1 MRKKILIV
9 SVIAVLVFGFN
20 YFVYSQNERKKRNE
34 LYKQLELFSDGLS
47 LVEAEFVD
55 APKSRDLIYGAL
67 KGMLSSLDPY
77 SEFLDPESRKE
88 LEVGT
93 EGEFGGL
100 GIEITIKDELLTV
113 ITPIEDTPAWKAGLK
128 SGDRIVKINAELTRN
143 ITASEAVK
151 KLRGK
156 PGTEVALTIL
166 REDKSG
172 GQGRFFEVKITR
184 DIIKVKD
191 IKNTSILEDNIG
203 YIRLVEFRKNTPA
216 DLDTALAQ
224 LKKSGMD
231 GLILDLRNNPGGLLD
246 VAVKT
251 VDRFIPTGKVV
262 VSTKGRLASQDMEYK
277 SANGAKYLD
286 IPMVLIVN
294 EGSASGSEIVAGAL
308 QDYKRAVLIGTKTFG
323 KGAVQSVLPLSDGS
337 ALKLTTSK
345 WFTPGGRLIHT
356 QGIIPDIVVEAGRSP
371 SGDKLDSSAG
381 PAEVEKVF
389 ENLKEKAQGVEKEQ
403 PVSFEEFDYKK
414 DNQIVRAIDIIKGIK
429 VYKAIQP

>member
-1 MRKKILIV
+1 MRKKIIIV
-9 SVIAVLVFGFN
+9 SFIAVLVFGFT

-34 LYKQLELFSDGLS
+34 LYRQLELFSDGLS

-55 APKSRDLIYGAL
+55 EPKSRDLIYGAL
-67 KGMLSSLDPY
+67 KGMLSSLDSY

-113 ITPIEDTPAWKAGLK
+113 MTPIEDTPAWKAGLK
-128 SGDRIVKINAELTRN
+128 SGDRIVKINAEVTRN

-172 GQGRFFEVKITR
+172 AQGRFFEVKITR

-224 LKKSGMD
+224 LKKSGMN

-262 VSTKGRLASQDMEYK
+262 VSTKGRLAAQNMEYK

-356 QGIIPDIVVEAGRSP
+356 QGIVPDIVVEADKSP
-371 SGDKLDSSAG
+371 SGDGPDFSAG
-381 PAEVEKVF
+381 PADVERVF
-389 ENLKEKAQGVEKEQ
+389 ETLKEKAQGAEKEQ
-403 PVSFEEFDYKK
+403 PKNKEFDYKK
-414 DNQIVRAIDIIKGIK
+414 DNQVVRAIDIIKGIK
-429 VYKAIQP
+429 VYKTLQP